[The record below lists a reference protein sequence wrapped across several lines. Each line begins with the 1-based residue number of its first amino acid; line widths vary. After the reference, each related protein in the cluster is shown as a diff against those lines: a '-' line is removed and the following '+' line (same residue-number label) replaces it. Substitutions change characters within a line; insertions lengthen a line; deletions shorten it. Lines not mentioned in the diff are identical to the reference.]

1 MNMKRHWSDRL
12 PKNACADAVRWAK
25 TQPTAAEA
33 WKNCTR
39 GDWMLWILG
48 RLSDRPGSTARR
60 KLALCCCDCAETVR
74 HLWPTG
80 DTRPAEALRVTRAWA
95 TRTPGVTIDDVRAAA
110 EAAWSAGAAA
120 WSAGA
125 AAGSAGAA
133 GAAAGAVAGAVATRA
148 AEAAGAVARAASLR
162 SSADIVRRYYPRPP
176 RVR

>member
-110 EAAWSAGAAA
+110 EAAGAAAWSAGAAA

-125 AAGSAGAA
+125 AAWSAGAA
-133 GAAAGAVAGAVATRA
+133 
-148 AEAAGAVARAASLR
+148 ARAASLR